1 MRGDAGSRI
10 IAATAKALGAA
21 LITCNGIIIMASGL
35 VSVIW

>member
-1 MRGDAGSRI
+1 MRGDAGSF